1 MTMVH
6 HSDEASSPDH
16 LQRKLSNRH
25 LQLIANWRCNRYRYL
40 WARAKPSPLAGHFN
54 SRYLHML
61 IGGYVLFPYACIR

>member
-25 LQLIANWRCNRYRYL
+25 LQLIAIGGAIGTGLFMGSGKTIPRR
-40 WARAKPSPLAGHFN
+40 SFN
-54 SRYLHML
+54 SRYLHVNWR
-61 IGGYVLFPYACIR
+61 YVLFPYACIR